1 MRIHQLITIN
11 AVIIAAMLVVGCSKS
26 TSQSPQNVTSA
37 NIPEKNQSAVIVN
50 HSRNNLKQIFLSFM
64 LWAQK
69 HNGNYPFNVSQA
81 EGGTRELCDR
91 DSEGFEKNPAP
102 VFMVMSNALWT
113 PKVLICPN
121 DKTKSAAADFA
132 SLTTNNISYK
142 LRTGANVGPDHPSEI
157 LAIDPINGL
166 VLHCDGSIQEGAH

>member
-1 MRIHQLITIN
+1 MRTQHLITIN

-26 TSQSPQNVTSA
+26 ASPSPQTVTSP
-37 NIPEKNQSAVIVN
+37 NTPDKTQSAVYVN
-50 HSRNNLKQIFLSFM
+50 HSKNNLKQIFLSFM

-113 PKVLICPN
+113 TKVLICPN

-142 LRTGANVGPDHPSEI
+142 LRTGANVSLDHPSEV

-166 VLHCDGSIQEGAH
+166 VLHCDGSVQESAH